1 MLKTLL
7 LAFLFFTFTNI
18 KAQEAKMVD
27 SLRKE
32 MGKTNNIESKVRLLG
47 QISRITMNVD
57 LQLADKYGK
66 EAIQLAETSRDRK
79 AMIIAYVS
87 NAVRLGELGDFKEEY
102 AERSS
107 TYFEKAKKIA
117 KENKLTEYEI
127 KVLYNQ
133 SEVSLSNAKTE
144 QAGKYIEQAITLSS
158 ALNNDSLKVKI
169 ALLKGNIKLAKNEK
183 LEALRSYLGALR
195 IAERLDKVELKRIA
209 YQQLAIFYSSI
220 EDYDKALDYRNLAAI
235 ELSKSKSSN
244 ARYQKITDLKAIG
257 DLYAAKKNFDIAIN
271 TYNESIALADS
282 LNFPTLKINGY
293 VGLINIYILMKEPSK
308 TLEFLNSARGNEVKK
323 YMAGLNYSPFID
335 QIYAITYSEMG
346 KLDSAQK
353 YFDLYDPY
361 YKNSQSVQVK
371 SSGLLQSGNFYK
383 RKGDYNKAIGLLLQ
397 ARALADSTDQ
407 LEMALETSKDLDT
420 LYERIGD
427 YKQSKFY
434 SAVYFKYK
442 DSLQTLNKEKEL
454 SQIEAQD
461 EQLRQEKLVQEAA
474 DKKRQRNNI
483 QYLGIT
489 IGIASI
495 FLLLIFLGMFKVS
508 ARFIKMLGFFAF
520 LMFFEFIFL
529 IFKKNVNSITHGE
542 PWKDLLFMILLA
554 AVLLPLH
561 HWVEHKVLHFLTS
574 QNKLTSAGD
583 SFKDKLNRFKSKK
596 EVSV

>member
-32 MGKTNNIESKVRLLG
+32 MGKTSNIESKVRLLG

-57 LQLADKYGK
+57 LLLADKYGK

-79 AMIIAYVS
+79 AMIVAYVS

-107 TYFEKAKKIA
+107 TYFEKAKKIT

-158 ALNNDSLKVKI
+158 TLDNDSLKVKI

-293 VGLINIYILMKEPSK
+293 FGLINI
-308 TLEFLNSARGNEVKK
+308 
-323 YMAGLNYSPFID
+323 
-335 QIYAITYSEMG
+335 
-346 KLDSAQK
+346 
-353 YFDLYDPY
+353 
-361 YKNSQSVQVK
+361 
-371 SSGLLQSGNFYK
+371 
-383 RKGDYNKAIGLLLQ
+383 
-397 ARALADSTDQ
+397 
-407 LEMALETSKDLDT
+407 
-420 LYERIGD
+420 
-427 YKQSKFY
+427 
-434 SAVYFKYK
+434 
-442 DSLQTLNKEKEL
+442 
-454 SQIEAQD
+454 
-461 EQLRQEKLVQEAA
+461 
-474 DKKRQRNNI
+474 
-483 QYLGIT
+483 
-489 IGIASI
+489 I
-495 FLLLIFLGMFKVS
+495 F
-508 ARFIKMLGFFAF
+508 
-520 LMFFEFIFL
+520 
-529 IFKKNVNSITHGE
+529 
-542 PWKDLLFMILLA
+542 
-554 AVLLPLH
+554 
-561 HWVEHKVLHFLTS
+561 
-574 QNKLTSAGD
+574 
-583 SFKDKLNRFKSKK
+583 
-596 EVSV
+596 